1 MKRFW
6 LFVLTALCCMA
17 LAACSGGKKQDDEAK
32 SESVYL
38 IDKEITVYVGGTYK
52 FAPTGAKAFTYASDD
67 ESVATVS
74 ADGVLTGVSEGT
86 AFIDVT
92 AGESTVTCRADVIK
106 EDNYIRLGAATRYVI
121 AGGDVTIKAETV
133 RNGAVTDE
141 KVEFTADKTTGIILA
156 AVSNNEVTATVAET
170 GSYVITAKSGNLV
183 AQCTVKAVGADASV
197 LAKPTLKV
205 EGCATLKWEPVE
217 GASGYA
223 VTINGGEETVTSE
236 TSFDVSSVTDGLK
249 FGESAVFAVKALAG
263 ADDFEH
269 IESMPARMA
278 FAHDY
283 KEKVVTEHT
292 CVQSGVS
299 DFGCATC
306 GKKYTDENRLDDHV
320 YTDKETPD
328 GTGAC
333 LVCGFQ
339 RTKKV
344 NYKYDE
350 HNDCYFVAGA
360 DGGYNSEDLYILAK
374 YNDGTPEHGEKPVR
388 YIGFGAFKNNKIIVR
403 AFLPKSMTEFT
414 DKDPAFV
421 RRNGASLNDVEG
433 MGGKSSPLRG
443 AAFDNCVNLEI
454 ASLPGVHTLPAV
466 AESSYT
472 HWNFRD
478 CYNLT
483 AVIVPEGFNNRG
495 AGFMRWINT
504 PAKAANKTDI
514 YVIGDSVGA
523 ICDAANYPIG
533 NDIGFGNN
541 TLLSGDVL
549 TYDENATTETCFKWR
564 YADDKHD
571 EIVSGGK
578 HEFNGKNV
586 CRKCGARNDYG
597 VVYGYDKDFVNADGS
612 TGAYYVGDNKNLAE
626 SEVTIVDVYDDGIN
640 GEKPVKF
647 VRNRAFEG
655 NKFLKKITLPAGVTR
670 LDGLAF
676 SECANLEYVEMPGV
690 ADLNYRDIA
699 NEGIYENAG
708 YIASDNNF
716 LECSK
721 LKTVVVSPIFEINC
735 GQFKTRNGSGL
746 PCVELYSA
754 GTYTESKINI
764 IERAAN
770 DLFTGNIYYFGA
782 LNRCRRW
789 TKDGGEIVH
798 SDAAHNYAHGEC
810 VICGAKDDKGVAYKY
825 ESGAYYVGDYTG
837 DGEIVE
843 IAETWNDGDNGEH
856 AVTYVARKAFE
867 NKTTIK
873 RVIMPSITDLGGQV
887 FWGCENL
894 EYVDMRGVTYI
905 SYANKDGDGNAKRP
919 DGSVESNNNFR
930 FCNNLA
936 TVIVGNGYSS
946 ETGQFNSDHT
956 HGVVNL
962 YVYGTSTVTT
972 HPDDNI
978 LTGKIFYLG
987 DGEKCFTWKFDDS
1000 GNVKAGPSEHNF
1012 VDGKCSACG
1021 IYLVNYAYDSASQT
1035 YYVTGVASGITEET
1049 ITIASTY
1056 NDGYNGEHAV
1066 TYVAKKAFENKTTI
1080 KRVIMPSITDLG
1092 GQVFWGC
1099 ENLEYVDMRSVTYIK
1114 YNQPGRPDG
1123 ATESNNNF
1131 RFCNSLATVIVGNGY
1146 SSETGQFNS
1155 DHTHGVVNLY
1165 VYGTSTVTTHPD
1177 DKILTGNVYY
1187 YSDTKKAGAW
1197 HFADGAATLW

>member
-1 MKRFW
+1 MKRF
-6 LFVLTALCCMA
+6 LIIVLTALCCVAM
-17 LAACSGGKKQDDEAK
+17 AACSGGKTPDNPTTVPD
-32 SESVYL
+32 SVL
-38 IDKEITVYVGGTYK
+38 LADREVTVYVGGTYK
-52 FAPTGAKAFTYASDD
+52 FEPTGAASFTYSSSDD
-67 ESVATVS
+67 GIAKVT
-74 ADGVLTGVSEGT
+74 ADGVLTGISDGT
-86 AFIDVT
+86 AFVVIS
-92 AGESTVTCRADVIK
+92 AGGGDASVTCRVNVIK
-106 EDNYIRLGAATRYVI
+106 SENYIRLGAENRCVV
-121 AGGDVTIKAETV
+121 AGGDITIKAEAI
-133 RNGAVTDE
+133 RNGEVMDE
-141 KVEFTADKTTGIILA
+141 KVEFAVDKTAGVTIVDSGE
-156 AVSNNEVTATVAET
+156 NEITATIDEA
-170 GSYVITAKSGNLV
+170 GSYVITATAGDISAKCN
-183 AQCTVKAVGADASV
+183 VKAVDRSAKV
-197 LAKPTLKV
+197 LGKPVLIV
-205 EGCATLKWEPVE
+205 NNCATLTWEAVE
-217 GASGYA
+217 GAVGYA
-223 VTINGGEETVTSE
+223 VAVNGGAETIVNGTSYDA
-236 TSFDVSSVTDGLK
+236 SGATDGLE
-249 FGESAVFAVKALAG
+249 FGEKAVFSVRAVAAANDYG
-263 ADDFEH
+263 H
-269 IESMPARMA
+269 IDGSISTLD

-283 KEKVVTEHT
+283 RETVKTEHT
-292 CVQSGVS
+292 CVKAGVS
-299 DFGCATC
+299 DFECATC
-306 GKKYTDENRLDDHV
+306 GKKYTDENRLDDHI
-320 YTDKETPD
+320 YTDAGTPR

-360 DGGYNSEDLYILAK
+360 DGGYDSKDLYILAK
-374 YNDGTPEHGEKPVR
+374 YNDGTPEHGEKPVK
-388 YIGFGAFKNNKIIVR
+388 YIGYGAFKDNKIIVR
-403 AFLPKSMTEFT
+403 VYLPESMTEFK
-414 DKDPAFV
+414 DNDPAFV
-421 RRNGASLNDVEG
+421 RSNGASLNDVEG

-443 AAFDNCVNLEI
+443 AAFDNCVNLEL

-483 AVIVPEGFNNRG
+483 VVIVPEGFNNRG

-514 YVIGDSVGA
+514 YVIGKSVGA

-564 YADDKHD
+564 YADDGVT
-571 EIVSGGK
+571 IIGGGK
-578 HEFNGKNV
+578 HEFNGKGF
-586 CRKCGARNDYG
+586 CGKCGARNDYG
-597 VVYGYDKDFVNADGS
+597 VVYGYDADYADADGTS
-612 TGAYYVGDNKNLAE
+612 GAYYVADNRNLTQ
-626 SEVTIVDVYDDGIN
+626 SEVTIVDVYDDGIH

-690 ADLNYRDIA
+690 TDLNYREIA
-699 NEGIYENAG
+699 NEGIYENDG

-716 LECSK
+716 LDCAK
-721 LKTVVVSPIFEINC
+721 LKTVMVSPIFEINC

-746 PCVELYSA
+746 PRVELFSA

-798 SDAAHNYAHGEC
+798 SDAAHNYAHGAC
-810 VICGAKDDKGVAYKY
+810 VICGAKDDKGVVYKY

-856 AVTYVARKAFE
+856 AVTYVAKKAFE

-894 EYVDMRGVTYI
+894 EYVDMRSVTYI
-905 SYANKDGDGNAKRP
+905 KYNQPGRP
-919 DGSVESNNNFR
+919 DGATESNNNFR
-930 FCNNLA
+930 FCNSLA

-946 ETGQFNSDHT
+946 ETGQFNSNHT
-956 HGVVNL
+956 RGVVNL

-972 HPDDNI
+972 HADDKI
-978 LTGKIFYLG
+978 LSGKIFYLG

-1000 GNVKAGPSEHNF
+1000 GNVKAGPSGHNF

-1021 IYLVNYAYDSASQT
+1021 IYLVDYAYDSASQT

-1056 NDGYNGEHAV
+1056 NDGDNGEHAV

-1155 DHTHGVVNLY
+1155 DHTRGVVDLY
-1165 VYGTSTVTTHPD
+1165 VYGTSTVTTHAD
-1177 DKILTGNVYY
+1177 DKILSGNVYY
-1187 YSDTKKAGAW
+1187 YSDAEKAGAW
-1197 HFADGAATLW
+1197 HFVNGAATLW

>member
-1 MKRFW
+1 MKRF
-6 LFVLTALCCMA
+6 LIIVLTALCCVAM
-17 LAACSGGKKQDDEAK
+17 AACSGGKTPDNPTIVPD
-32 SESVYL
+32 SVL
-38 IDKEITVYVGGTYK
+38 LADREVTVYVGGTYK
-52 FAPTGAKAFTYASDD
+52 FEPTGAASFTYSSSDD
-67 ESVATVS
+67 GIAKVT
-74 ADGVLTGVSEGT
+74 ADGVLTGISDGT
-86 AFIDVT
+86 AFVVIT
-92 AGESTVTCRADVIK
+92 AGGGDASATCRVNVIK
-106 EDNYIRLGAATRYVI
+106 SENYIRLGAENRCVV
-121 AGGDVTIKAETV
+121 AGGDITIKAEAI
-133 RNGAVTDE
+133 RNGEVMDE
-141 KVEFTADKTTGIILA
+141 KVEFTVDKTAGVTIVDSGE
-156 AVSNNEVTATVAET
+156 NEITATIDEA
-170 GSYVITAKSGNLV
+170 GSYVITATAGDISAKCN
-183 AQCTVKAVGADASV
+183 VKAVDRSAKV
-197 LAKPTLKV
+197 LGKPVLIV
-205 EGCATLKWEPVE
+205 NNCATLTWNVIE
-217 GASGYA
+217 GAVDYA
-223 VTINGGEETVTSE
+223 VAVNGGAETIVNGTSYDA
-236 TSFDVSSVTDGLK
+236 SGATDGLE
-249 FGESAVFAVKALAG
+249 FGDKAVFSVRAIAAANDYG
-263 ADDFEH
+263 H
-269 IESMPARMA
+269 IDGSISTLD

-283 KEKVVTEHT
+283 RETVKTEHT
-292 CVQSGVS
+292 CVKAGVS
-299 DFGCATC
+299 EFECATC
-306 GKKYTDENRLDDHV
+306 GKKYTDENRLDDHI
-320 YTDKETPD
+320 YTDAGTPR

-360 DGGYNSEDLYILAK
+360 DGGYDSKDLYILAK
-374 YNDGTPEHGEKPVR
+374 YNDGTPEHGEKPVK
-388 YIGFGAFKNNKIIVR
+388 YIGYGAFKDNKIIVR
-403 AFLPKSMTEFT
+403 VYLPESMTEFK
-414 DKDPAFV
+414 DNDPAFV
-421 RRNGASLNDVEG
+421 RSNGASLNDVDG

-443 AAFDNCVNLEI
+443 AAFDNCVNLEL

-564 YADDKHD
+564 YADDGVT
-571 EIVSGGK
+571 IIGGGK
-578 HEFNGKNV
+578 HEFNGKGF
-586 CRKCGARNDYG
+586 CGKCGARNDYG
-597 VVYGYDKDFVNADGS
+597 VVYGYDKDFVNADGTS
-612 TGAYYVGDNKNLAE
+612 GAYYVADNRNLTE

-690 ADLNYRDIA
+690 TDLNYREIA
-699 NEGIYENAG
+699 NEGIYENDG

-716 LECSK
+716 LDCAK

-746 PCVELYSA
+746 PRVELFSA

-782 LNRCRRW
+782 LNRCQRW

-798 SDAAHNYAHGEC
+798 SDAAHNYAHGAC
-810 VICGAKDDKGVAYKY
+810 VICGAKDDKGVVYKY
-825 ESGAYYVGDYTG
+825 ESGAYYVGGYTG

-843 IAETWNDGDNGEH
+843 IAETWDDGD
-856 AVTYVARKAFE
+856 
-867 NKTTIK
+867 
-873 RVIMPSITDLGGQV
+873 
-887 FWGCENL
+887 
-894 EYVDMRGVTYI
+894 
-905 SYANKDGDGNAKRP
+905 
-919 DGSVESNNNFR
+919 
-930 FCNNLA
+930 
-936 TVIVGNGYSS
+936 
-946 ETGQFNSDHT
+946 
-956 HGVVNL
+956 
-962 YVYGTSTVTT
+962 
-972 HPDDNI
+972 
-978 LTGKIFYLG
+978 
-987 DGEKCFTWKFDDS
+987 
-1000 GNVKAGPSEHNF
+1000 
-1012 VDGKCSACG
+1012 
-1021 IYLVNYAYDSASQT
+1021 
-1035 YYVTGVASGITEET
+1035 
-1049 ITIASTY
+1049 
-1056 NDGYNGEHAV
+1056 NGEHAV

-1099 ENLEYVDMRSVTYIK
+1099 ENLEYVDMRGVTYIK

-1155 DHTHGVVNLY
+1155 NHTRGVVNLY
-1165 VYGTSTVTTHPD
+1165 VYGTSTVTTHAD
-1177 DKILTGNVYY
+1177 DKILTGKIFYLGDGEKCFTWKFDDSGNVKAGPAEHNFVDGKCSVCGIYLVDYAYDSASQTYYVTGVASGITEETITIASTYNDGTHGEHAVTYVAKKAFENKTKIKRVIMPSITDLGGQVFWGCENLEYVDMRGVTYIKYNQPGRPDGATESNNNFRFCNSLVTVIVGNGYSSETGQFNSDHTRGIVDLYVYGTSTVTTHADDKILSGNVYY
-1187 YSDTKKAGAW
+1187 YSDTEKAGAW
-1197 HFADGAATLW
+1197 HFANGAATLW

>member
-1 MKRFW
+1 
-6 LFVLTALCCMA
+6 
-17 LAACSGGKKQDDEAK
+17 
-32 SESVYL
+32 
-38 IDKEITVYVGGTYK
+38 
-52 FAPTGAKAFTYASDD
+52 
-67 ESVATVS
+67 
-74 ADGVLTGVSEGT
+74 
-86 AFIDVT
+86 
-92 AGESTVTCRADVIK
+92 
-106 EDNYIRLGAATRYVI
+106 
-121 AGGDVTIKAETV
+121 
-133 RNGAVTDE
+133 
-141 KVEFTADKTTGIILA
+141 
-156 AVSNNEVTATVAET
+156 
-170 GSYVITAKSGNLV
+170 
-183 AQCTVKAVGADASV
+183 
-197 LAKPTLKV
+197 
-205 EGCATLKWEPVE
+205 
-217 GASGYA
+217 
-223 VTINGGEETVTSE
+223 
-236 TSFDVSSVTDGLK
+236 
-249 FGESAVFAVKALAG
+249 
-263 ADDFEH
+263 
-269 IESMPARMA
+269 
-278 FAHDY
+278 
-283 KEKVVTEHT
+283 
-292 CVQSGVS
+292 
-299 DFGCATC
+299 
-306 GKKYTDENRLDDHV
+306 
-320 YTDKETPD
+320 
-328 GTGAC
+328 
-333 LVCGFQ
+333 
-339 RTKKV
+339 
-344 NYKYDE
+344 
-350 HNDCYFVAGA
+350 
-360 DGGYNSEDLYILAK
+360 
-374 YNDGTPEHGEKPVR
+374 
-388 YIGFGAFKNNKIIVR
+388 
-403 AFLPKSMTEFT
+403 
-414 DKDPAFV
+414 
-421 RRNGASLNDVEG
+421 
-433 MGGKSSPLRG
+433 
-443 AAFDNCVNLEI
+443 
-454 ASLPGVHTLPAV
+454 
-466 AESSYT
+466 
-472 HWNFRD
+472 
-478 CYNLT
+478 
-483 AVIVPEGFNNRG
+483 
-495 AGFMRWINT
+495 MRWINT

-571 EIVSGGK
+571 EVVSGGK

-670 LDGLAF
+670 LDGLTF

-716 LECSK
+716 LECAK

-798 SDAAHNYAHGEC
+798 SDVAHNYAHGEC

-843 IAETWNDGDNGEH
+843 IAETWNDGD
-856 AVTYVARKAFE
+856 
-867 NKTTIK
+867 
-873 RVIMPSITDLGGQV
+873 
-887 FWGCENL
+887 
-894 EYVDMRGVTYI
+894 
-905 SYANKDGDGNAKRP
+905 
-919 DGSVESNNNFR
+919 
-930 FCNNLA
+930 
-936 TVIVGNGYSS
+936 
-946 ETGQFNSDHT
+946 
-956 HGVVNL
+956 
-962 YVYGTSTVTT
+962 
-972 HPDDNI
+972 
-978 LTGKIFYLG
+978 
-987 DGEKCFTWKFDDS
+987 
-1000 GNVKAGPSEHNF
+1000 
-1012 VDGKCSACG
+1012 
-1021 IYLVNYAYDSASQT
+1021 
-1035 YYVTGVASGITEET
+1035 
-1049 ITIASTY
+1049 
-1056 NDGYNGEHAV
+1056 NGEHAV